1 MAVSGEG
8 ASSETSLEHYRPRL
22 PGIRTVK
29 QAAWLFGRTFSKWR
43 EDNASQY
50 GAAMA
55 YYAFFSLAP
64 LLILAIALAGAFF
77 GAEAAEGRMVAEL
90 ERILGRDGAEVIQ
103 TLVRRARG
111 SDAGVPASIAG
122 ILALFLGGTQ
132 VFNSLQVA
140 LNVMWG
146 VSERNDVRKGLKW
159 DLLGYAKKRAIS
171 FGMVLVIGLLLT
183 LSLLASAAITA
194 FGAYLERVGRSSAGV
209 WLLHFGEMAISFASM
224 TLLLAAVYRLLPDV
238 RIAWKDVWFG
248 ASVTSIFLTGGKV
261 LIAWYLGTSS
271 ISSVYGAAGSL
282 VVLLV
287 WVYYSAQILLFGAEM
302 TRVYACEFGSWRKV
316 ASNPRC

>member
-1 MAVSGEG
+1 
-8 ASSETSLEHYRPRL
+8 
-22 PGIRTVK
+22 
-29 QAAWLFGRTFSKWR
+29 
-43 EDNASQY
+43 
-50 GAAMA
+50 MA

-90 ERILGRDGAEVIQ
+90 QRFVGRDGAEVIQ

-111 SDAGVPASIAG
+111 SEAGLQVSIAG
-122 ILALFLGGTQ
+122 IAALLFGGTQ
-132 VFNSLQVA
+132 VFNSFQVA

-146 VSERNDVRKGLKW
+146 VADQNDLRKGLKW

-171 FGMVLVIGLLLT
+171 FGMVLVVGILLT
-183 LSLLASAAITA
+183 LSLVASAGITA
-194 FGAYLERVGRSSAGV
+194 FGAYLDRLGRSSASV
-209 WLLHFGEMAISFASM
+209 MLLQLAEVALSFGSLAV
-224 TLLLAAVYRLLPDV
+224 LLAVMYRLLPDV
-238 RIAWKDVWFG
+238 WIAWRDVWFG
-248 ASVTSIFLTGGKV
+248 ATVTSIFLTGGKV

-302 TRVYACEFGSWRKV
+302 TQVYACEFGSWRKV
-316 ASNPRC
+316 ASNPQC